1 MFLRNKNT
9 NWQRSKRTRSEKRK
23 SDGRSSVKNS
33 FKKNEQ
39 TIDGRKGKNNHQSY
53 WGKGMERNSSR
64 LYFLISLC

>member
-9 NWQRSKRTRSEKRK
+9 NWQRSKGHGAKKGKVMGVPLSKTHSRK
-23 SDGRSSVKNS
+23 MN
-33 FKKNEQ
+33 KKLME
-39 TIDGRKGKNNHQSY
+39 RKGKKNHQSY